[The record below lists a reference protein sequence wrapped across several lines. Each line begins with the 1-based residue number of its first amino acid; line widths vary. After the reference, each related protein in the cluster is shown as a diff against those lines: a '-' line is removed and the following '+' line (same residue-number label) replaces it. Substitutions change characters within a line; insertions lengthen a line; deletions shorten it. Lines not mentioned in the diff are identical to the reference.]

1 MSDKKSGKLVQ
12 IVKVASGVGAVASAG
27 RQVSG
32 SIGRIIKS
40 FKSVSGIES
49 PAEKD
54 MHEYKKAQG
63 DKVGAMIYSPFAF
76 RYENEEGEIQTV
88 ETKEDIPVGAKNV
101 MSGGYFFSDDK
112 RDFAE
117 MLDAVFTKEQRK
129 KMISDASLLSTL
141 YLIGTICFVLILLVL
156 VAFGHWVALFN
167 LPALILIA
175 ALSIK
180 HGVYARTLRTGRFV
194 TLSEF
199 VRFWSHSEAS

>member
-1 MSDKKSGKLVQ
+1 MSDKKQGRFIRV
-12 IVKVASGVGAVASAG
+12 VKVASGVGAVTSVG

-32 SIGRIIKS
+32 SVGRIINS
-40 FKSVSGIES
+40 LKSVAGIES
-49 PAEKD
+49 LAEKE

-76 RYENEEGEIQTV
+76 RYENEEGEFQTV

-112 RDFAE
+112 NDFAK
-117 MLDAVFTKEQRK
+117 MLDDVFTKDQRK
-129 KMISDASLLSTL
+129 KMISDASILSTL
-141 YLIGTICFVLILLVL
+141 YLIGVVCFALILLVL

-167 LPALILIA
+167 LPVLVLIA
-175 ALSIK
+175 ALSVKYGI
-180 HGVYARTLRTGRFV
+180 YARTLRTGRFV

-199 VRFWSHSEAS
+199 MRSWMRSETS